1 MSNFSTSDK
10 LDKQPNLNHLFRNPI
25 LDS

>member
-1 MSNFSTSDK
+1 MSNFPTSDK
-10 LDKQPNLNHLFRNPI
+10 LDTQPNLNHLFRNPI